1 MLVQW
6 QLDLAENKDIVLL
19 PSDVRLDEINFT
31 DLKSI
36 INTIKNEEKK
46 IGTIQKE
53 VAEETKKCMV
63 NNKDWL
69 NVKFW
74 EK

>member
-1 MLVQW
+1 MGRKTISKNQG
-6 QLDLAENKDIVLL
+6 NL
-19 PSDVRLDEINFT
+19 PNVINFT

-53 VAEETKKCMV
+53 VAEETKKRMV